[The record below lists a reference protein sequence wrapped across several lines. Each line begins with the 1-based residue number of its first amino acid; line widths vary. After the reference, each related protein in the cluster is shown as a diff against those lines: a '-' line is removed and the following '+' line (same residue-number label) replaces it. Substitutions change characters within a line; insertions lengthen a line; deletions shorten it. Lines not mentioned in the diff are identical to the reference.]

1 MPGALKPDLYRQG
14 HILMSTPYTAFPNSF
29 RRRLLAR
36 ERLIGCWLSLGS
48 PITTE
53 VVGTAGFDWLLLD
66 AEHAPND
73 VLSLIPQLM
82 ALKDSA
88 SAPVVRPPWNDTV
101 LIKRL
106 LDAGCHNF
114 LIPFVETAEQARAA
128 VAATRYPPQ
137 GVRGVSV
144 SQRSNRYGAVPD
156 YFATINE
163 QIAVVVQI
171 ESRAG
176 VAAAA
181 HIAAVD
187 GIDALFI
194 GPSDLAAA
202 YGHLGNAAHAEVQA
216 AIVAVHA
223 AARAAGKATGIL
235 SPVEADARR
244 YLDMGMSLVAVG
256 SDLGVLRT
264 QTQALCDKYRDPTR
278 AALAA
283 QY

>member
-1 MPGALKPDLYRQG
+1 MN
-14 HILMSTPYTAFPNSF
+14 TPYVPFPNRF
-29 RRRLLAR
+29 RQRLRAG
-36 ERLIGCWLSLGS
+36 ETLIGCWLSLGS

-53 VVGTAGFDWLLLD
+53 VVGVAGFDWLLLD

-88 SAPVVRPPWNDTV
+88 SAPVVRPPWNDSV
-101 LIKRL
+101 VIKRL

-128 VAATRYPPQ
+128 VAATRYPPA

-144 SQRSNRYGAVPD
+144 SQRSNRYGAVAD
-156 YFATINE
+156 YFASIND
-163 QIAVVVQI
+163 QIAVVLQI

-181 HIAAVD
+181 EIAAVD
-187 GIDALFI
+187 GVDALFI

-202 YGHLGNAAHAEVQA
+202 FGHLGNAAHAEVQA

-244 YLDMGMSLVAVG
+244 YLGMGMSLVAVG
-256 SDLGVLRT
+256 SDLGVLRM
-264 QTQALCDKYRDPTR
+264 QTQALCDRYRDPTR